1 MAGRPWGFDSPLSH
15 HPNRDIAHTY
25 TIELMKI
32 ELTEVTETQKHLSFE
47 VPPDAVASEIQK
59 VAQGYSRSARVPGF
73 RQGKV
78 PLTVIKQRYKDQIL
92 YDVANALIPR
102 LVDEALRER
111 GLEPVATPDIKDVV
125 IDEGQ
130 PMTFLADFEVVPP
143 IDPGEYTGISL
154 TKPPAVLEVGAVDE
168 VLERLRQRAAKWHP
182 VEDRPAAEGD
192 AVLMDVTRT
201 LKKEGS
207 APEPM
212 QNVSIELGAAGN
224 PPGFD
229 EHLMGVV
236 AGDERQFSVTYKD
249 DYEVADLAGAT
260 VDYQVVVKGL
270 RRKELLELNDDFA
283 KEVSEVETIDALRDR
298 IRHDLQ
304 HEAEHESE
312 HKVRHD
318 LLQDLAA
325 RMRAPVPSVLVDR
338 EIDRRLEEFVRRLM
352 DQGMDPMK
360 AGIDWQEFRERQKGP
375 SEETVKSTL
384 VLDEIARR
392 EGLSAGDEDVAAEV
406 EKFAERTG
414 RTAAAVRARLEKEG
428 GLGRIESGI
437 RREKTVAWLIEKA
450 QVS

>member
-1 MAGRPWGFDSPLSH
+1 
-15 HPNRDIAHTY
+15 
-25 TIELMKI
+25 MKI
-32 ELTEVTETQKHLSFE
+32 ELTEVTETQKHLLFE
-47 VPPDAVASEIQK
+47 VPPEAVAAEIQK

-78 PLTVIKQRYKDQIL
+78 PMTVVKQRYKDQIL
-92 YDVANALIPR
+92 YDVANAMIPR

-111 GLEPVATPDIKDVV
+111 GLRPVATPDIKDVV
-125 IDEGQ
+125 LDEGQ
-130 PMTFLADFEVVPP
+130 PLTFLAEFETVPP
-143 IDPGEYTGISL
+143 IEPGEYTGIAL
-154 TKPPAVLEVGAVDE
+154 TKPPAILEVGAVDQ
-168 VLERLRQRAAKWHP
+168 VLEQLRQRAAKWHP
-182 VEDRPAAEGD
+182 VEDRTASVGD

-201 LKKEGS
+201 VKKDD
-207 APEPM
+207 AKPEPM
-212 QNVSIELGAAGN
+212 QNVSIELGAKGN

-229 EHLMGVV
+229 ENLSGVA
-236 AGDERQFSVTYKD
+236 AGDTRTFSVTYPTEYEVPELAGVTV
-249 DYEVADLAGAT
+249 DYEVS
-260 VDYQVVVKGL
+260 VKGL
-270 RRKELLELNDDFA
+270 RRKELAELTDEFA
-283 KEVSEVETIDALRDR
+283 KEVSEVETIEALRDR

-304 HEAEHESE
+304 HEAEHEAE

-325 RMRAPVPSVLVDR
+325 RMRTPVPAVLVDR

-392 EGLSAGDEDVAAEV
+392 EGLAAAEEDVAAEV

-428 GLGRIESGI
+428 GVGPIESGI
-437 RREKTVAWLIEKA
+437 RREKTVAWLLEKA

>member
-1 MAGRPWGFDSPLSH
+1 
-15 HPNRDIAHTY
+15 
-25 TIELMKI
+25 MKI
-32 ELTEVTETQKHLSFE
+32 EFTEVTETQKHLSFE

-59 VAQGYSRSARVPGF
+59 VAQGYSRNARVPGF

-78 PLTVIKQRYKDQIL
+78 PATVVKQRYKDQIL
-92 YDVANALIPR
+92 YDVANAMIPR

-111 GLEPVATPDIKDVV
+111 GLEPVATPDITNVV
-125 IDEGQ
+125 IEEGQ
-130 PMTFLADFEVVPP
+130 PLTFLAAFETVPP

-154 TKPPAVLEVGAVDE
+154 TKPPAVLDVGAVDE

-182 VEDRPAAEGD
+182 VEDRPAATGD

-236 AGDERQFSVTYKD
+236 ANDERTFSVTYKD
-249 DYEVADLAGAT
+249 DYEVPDLAGAT
-260 VDYQVVVKGL
+260 VDYQVTVKGV
-270 RRKELLELNDDFA
+270 RRKELPDLTDEFA
-283 KEVSEVETIDALRDR
+283 KEVSEVETLDALRDR

-304 HEAEHESE
+304 HEAEHEAD

-318 LLQDLAA
+318 LLQNLAG
-325 RMRAPVPSVLVDR
+325 RMRVAVPAALVDR

-392 EGLSAGDEDVAAEV
+392 EQLAADEADVAAEI

-414 RTAAAVRARLEKEG
+414 RTAAAVRARLDKEG
-428 GLGRIESGI
+428 GLDRIASGI

>member
-1 MAGRPWGFDSPLSH
+1 
-15 HPNRDIAHTY
+15 
-25 TIELMKI
+25 MKI
-32 ELTEVTETQKHLSFE
+32 ELTEVTETQKHLLFE
-47 VPPDAVASEIQK
+47 VPPEAVAAEIQK

-78 PLTVIKQRYKDQIL
+78 PMTVVKQRYKDQIL
-92 YDVANALIPR
+92 YDVANAMIPR

-111 GLEPVATPDIKDVV
+111 GLRPVATPDIKDVV
-125 IDEGQ
+125 LDEGQ
-130 PMTFLADFEVVPP
+130 PLTFFAEFETVPP
-143 IDPGEYTGISL
+143 IEPGEYTGIAL
-154 TKPPAVLEVGAVDE
+154 AKPPAILEVGAIDQ
-168 VLERLRQRAAKWHP
+168 VLEQLRQRAAKWHP
-182 VEDRPAAEGD
+182 VEDRTAAVGD

-201 LKKEGS
+201 VKKDD
-207 APEPM
+207 AKPELM
-212 QNVSIELGAAGN
+212 QNVSIELGAKGN

-229 EHLMGVV
+229 ENLSGIA
-236 AGDERQFSVTYKD
+236 AGDTRTFSVTYPTEYEVLELAGVTV
-249 DYEVADLAGAT
+249 DYEVS
-260 VDYQVVVKGL
+260 VKGL
-270 RRKELLELNDDFA
+270 RRKELAELTDEFA
-283 KEVSEVETIDALRDR
+283 KEVSEVETLEALRDR

-304 HEAEHESE
+304 HEAEHEAE

-318 LLQDLAA
+318 LLQDLAG
-325 RMRAPVPSVLVDR
+325 RMRTPVPAVLVDR

-392 EGLSAGDEDVAAEV
+392 EGLAAAEEDVAAEV

-428 GLGRIESGI
+428 GFGPIESGI
-437 RREKTVAWLIEKA
+437 RREKTVAWLLEKA

>member
-1 MAGRPWGFDSPLSH
+1 
-15 HPNRDIAHTY
+15 
-25 TIELMKI
+25 MKI
-32 ELTEVTETQKHLSFE
+32 GLTEVTETQKHLLFE
-47 VPPDAVASEIQK
+47 VPPEAVAAEIQK

-78 PLTVIKQRYKDQIL
+78 PMTVVKQRYKDQIL
-92 YDVANALIPR
+92 YDVANAMIPR

-111 GLEPVATPDIKDVV
+111 GLRPVATPDIKDVV
-125 IDEGQ
+125 LDEGQ
-130 PMTFLADFEVVPP
+130 PLTFLAEFETVPP
-143 IDPGEYTGISL
+143 IEPGEYTGIAL
-154 TKPPAVLEVGAVDE
+154 TKPPAILEVGAVDQ
-168 VLERLRQRAAKWHP
+168 VLEQLRQRAAKWHP
-182 VEDRPAAEGD
+182 VEDRTASVGD

-201 LKKEGS
+201 VKKDD
-207 APEPM
+207 AKPEPM
-212 QNVSIELGAAGN
+212 QNVSIELGAKGN

-229 EHLMGVV
+229 ENLSGVA
-236 AGDERQFSVTYKD
+236 AGDTRTFSVTYPTEYEVPELAGVTV
-249 DYEVADLAGAT
+249 DYEVS
-260 VDYQVVVKGL
+260 VKGL
-270 RRKELLELNDDFA
+270 RRKELAELTDEFA
-283 KEVSEVETIDALRDR
+283 KEVSEVETIEALRDR

-304 HEAEHESE
+304 HEAEHEAE

-325 RMRAPVPSVLVDR
+325 RMRTPVPAVLVDR

-392 EGLSAGDEDVAAEV
+392 EGLAAAEEDVAAEV

-428 GLGRIESGI
+428 GVGPIESGI
-437 RREKTVAWLIEKA
+437 RREKTVAWLLEKA

>member
-1 MAGRPWGFDSPLSH
+1 
-15 HPNRDIAHTY
+15 
-25 TIELMKI
+25 MKI
-32 ELTEVTETQKHLSFE
+32 EFTEVSETQKHLSFE

-59 VAQGYSRSARVPGF
+59 VAQGYSRNARIPGF

-78 PLTVIKQRYKDQIL
+78 PTTVVKQRYKDQIL
-92 YDVANALIPR
+92 YDVANAMIPR

-125 IDEGQ
+125 IEEGQ
-130 PMTFLADFEVVPP
+130 PLTFLAEFETVPE
-143 IDPGEYTGISL
+143 IDPGDYTGISL
-154 TKPPAVLEVGAVDE
+154 TKPPAVLDVGAVDE

-182 VEDRPAAEGD
+182 VEDRPAGTGD

-201 LKKEGS
+201 LKKEGA

-212 QNVSIELGAAGN
+212 QNVSLELGAAGN

-236 AGDERQFSVTYKD
+236 PNDAREFSVTYPD
-249 DYEVADLAGAT
+249 DYEVEELKGAT
-260 VDYQVVVKGL
+260 VDYQVTVKAV
-270 RRKELLELNDDFA
+270 RRKELPELSDDFA
-283 KEVSEVETIDALRDR
+283 KEVSEVETVDALRDR

-304 HEAEHESE
+304 HEAEHEAE

-318 LLQDLAA
+318 LLQNLAG
-325 RMRAPVPSVLVDR
+325 RMRAPVPAVLIDR

-360 AGIDWQEFRERQKGP
+360 AGIDWQEFRERQRGP

-384 VLDEIARR
+384 VLDTIARR
-392 EGLSAGDEDVAAEV
+392 EQLSADETDVAAEI

-428 GLGRIESGI
+428 GLDRIASGV
-437 RREKTVAWLIEKA
+437 RREKTVAWLLEKA

>member
-1 MAGRPWGFDSPLSH
+1 
-15 HPNRDIAHTY
+15 
-25 TIELMKI
+25 MKI
-32 ELTEVTETQKHLSFE
+32 ELTEVNETQKHLLFE
-47 VPPDAVASEIQK
+47 VPPEAVAVEIQK

-78 PLTVIKQRYKDQIL
+78 PMTVVKQRYKDQIL
-92 YDVANALIPR
+92 YDVANAMIPR

-111 GLEPVATPDIKDVV
+111 GLRPVATPDIKDVV
-125 IDEGQ
+125 LDEGQ
-130 PMTFLADFEVVPP
+130 PLTFLAEFETVPP
-143 IDPGEYTGISL
+143 IDPGEYTGIAL
-154 TKPPAVLEVGAVDE
+154 TKPPAILEVGAVDQ
-168 VLERLRQRAAKWHP
+168 VLEQLRQRAAKWHP
-182 VEDRPAAEGD
+182 VEDRTATVGD

-201 LKKEGS
+201 VKKDD
-207 APEPM
+207 AKPEPM
-212 QNVSIELGAAGN
+212 QNVSIELGAKGN

-229 EHLMGVV
+229 ENLSGVA
-236 AGDERQFSVTYKD
+236 AGDTRTFSVTYPTEYEVPELAGVTV
-249 DYEVADLAGAT
+249 DYEVS
-260 VDYQVVVKGL
+260 VKGL
-270 RRKELLELNDDFA
+270 RRKELPELTDEFA
-283 KEVSEVETIDALRDR
+283 KEVSEVETLEALRDR

-304 HEAEHESE
+304 HEAEHEAE

-325 RMRAPVPSVLVDR
+325 RMRTPVPAVLVDR

-392 EGLSAGDEDVAAEV
+392 EGLTAGEEDVAAEV

-428 GLGRIESGI
+428 GVGPIESGI
-437 RREKTVAWLIEKA
+437 RREKTVAWLLEKA

>member
-1 MAGRPWGFDSPLSH
+1 
-15 HPNRDIAHTY
+15 
-25 TIELMKI
+25 MKI
-32 ELTEVTETQKHLSFE
+32 EFTEVSETQKHLSFE

-59 VAQGYSRSARVPGF
+59 VAKGYSRSARVPGF

-78 PLTVIKQRYKDQIL
+78 PTTVVKQRYKDQIL
-92 YDVANALIPR
+92 YDVANAMIPR

-111 GLEPVATPDIKDVV
+111 GLEPVATPDITNVV
-125 IDEGQ
+125 IEEGQ
-130 PMTFLADFEVVPP
+130 PLTFLAAFETVPP

-154 TKPPAVLEVGAVDE
+154 TKPPPVLEVGAVDE
-168 VLERLRQRAAKWHP
+168 VLERLRQRAATWHP
-182 VEDRPAAEGD
+182 VEDRPAGQGD

-212 QNVSIELGAAGN
+212 QNVSLELGAAGN

-236 AGDERQFSVTYKD
+236 ANDERQFSVTYKD
-249 DYEVADLAGAT
+249 DYEVAELAGAT

-270 RRKELLELNDDFA
+270 RRKEVPDLTDAFA
-283 KEVSEVETIDALRDR
+283 KDVSEVETLEALRDR

-304 HEAEHESE
+304 HEAEHEAD

-318 LLQDLAA
+318 LLQNLAG
-325 RMRAPVPSVLVDR
+325 RMRAPVPTALVDR
-338 EIDRRLEEFVRRLM
+338 EIERRLEEFVRRLM

-384 VLDEIARR
+384 VLDTIARL
-392 EGLSAGDEDVAAEV
+392 EHLTADEADIAAEI

-414 RTAAAVRARLEKEG
+414 RTALAVRARLEKEG
-428 GLGRIESGI
+428 GLDRIASGI

>member
-1 MAGRPWGFDSPLSH
+1 MP
-15 HPNRDIAHTY
+15 AHTY

-32 ELTEVTETQKHLSFE
+32 ELTEVTETQKHLLFE
-47 VPPDAVASEIQK
+47 VPSDTVASEIQK

-78 PLTVIKQRYKDQIL
+78 PMTVVKQRYKDQIL
-92 YDVANALIPR
+92 YDVANAMIPR

-111 GLEPVATPDIKDVV
+111 GLRPVAAPDIKDVV
-125 IDEGQ
+125 LNEGQ
-130 PMTFLADFEVVPP
+130 PLTFLAEFETVPP
-143 IDPGEYTGISL
+143 IDPGEYTGIAL
-154 TKPPAVLEVGAVDE
+154 TKPPAILEVGAVDQ
-168 VLERLRQRAAKWHP
+168 VLEQLRQRAAKWHP
-182 VEDRPAAEGD
+182 VEDRTASVGD

-201 LKKEGS
+201 VKKDD
-207 APEPM
+207 AKPEPM
-212 QNVSIELGAAGN
+212 QNVSIELGATGN

-229 EHLMGVV
+229 ENLSGVA
-236 AGDERQFSVTYKD
+236 AGDTRTFSVTYPTEYEVPELAGVTV
-249 DYEVADLAGAT
+249 DYEVS
-260 VDYQVVVKGL
+260 VKGL
-270 RRKELLELNDDFA
+270 RRKELAELTDEFA
-283 KEVSEVETIDALRDR
+283 KEVSEVETLEALRDR

-304 HEAEHESE
+304 HEAEHEAE

-325 RMRAPVPSVLVDR
+325 RMRTPVPAVLVDR

-392 EGLSAGDEDVAAEV
+392 EGLTAGDEDVAAEV

-428 GLGRIESGI
+428 GVGPIESGI
-437 RREKTVAWLIEKA
+437 RREKTVAWLLEKA

>member
-1 MAGRPWGFDSPLSH
+1 
-15 HPNRDIAHTY
+15 
-25 TIELMKI
+25 MKI
-32 ELTEVTETQKHLSFE
+32 EFTEVSETQKHLSFE

-59 VAQGYSRSARVPGF
+59 VAKGYSRSARVPGF

-78 PLTVIKQRYKDQIL
+78 PTTVVKQRYKDQIL
-92 YDVANALIPR
+92 YDVANAMIPR

-111 GLEPVATPDIKDVV
+111 GLEPVATPDITNVV
-125 IDEGQ
+125 IEEGQ
-130 PMTFLADFEVVPP
+130 PLTFLAAFETVPP

-154 TKPPAVLEVGAVDE
+154 TKAPAVLDVGAVDE
-168 VLERLRQRAAKWHP
+168 VLERLRQRAATWHP
-182 VEDRPAAEGD
+182 VEDRPAAQGD

-201 LKKEGS
+201 LKKDGS

-212 QNVSIELGAAGN
+212 QNVSLELGAAGN

-236 AGDERQFSVTYKD
+236 ANDERQFSVTYKD
-249 DYEVADLAGAT
+249 DYEVAELAGAT
-260 VDYQVVVKGL
+260 VDYHVVVKGL
-270 RRKELLELNDDFA
+270 RRKEVPDLTDAFA
-283 KEVSEVETIDALRDR
+283 KDVSEVETLEALRDR

-304 HEAEHESE
+304 HEAEHEAD

-318 LLQDLAA
+318 LLQNLAG
-325 RMRAPVPSVLVDR
+325 RMRAPVPTALVDR
-338 EIDRRLEEFVRRLM
+338 EIERRLEEFVRRLM

-384 VLDEIARR
+384 VLDTIARL
-392 EGLSAGDEDVAAEV
+392 EHLTADEADIAAEI

-414 RTAAAVRARLEKEG
+414 RTALAVRARLEKEG
-428 GLGRIESGI
+428 GLDRIASGI

>member
-1 MAGRPWGFDSPLSH
+1 
-15 HPNRDIAHTY
+15 
-25 TIELMKI
+25 MKI
-32 ELTEVTETQKHLSFE
+32 ELTEVNETQKHLSFE
-47 VPPDAVASEIQK
+47 VPSEAVASEIQK
-59 VAQGYSRSARVPGF
+59 VTQGYSRSARIPGF

-78 PLTVIKQRYKDQIL
+78 PASVVKQRYKDQIL
-92 YDVANALIPR
+92 YDVANAMIPK
-102 LVDEALRER
+102 LVDDALRTR
-111 GLEPVATPDIKDVV
+111 GLEPVATPDIQNVV
-125 IDEGQ
+125 IEEGQ
-130 PMTFLADFEVVPP
+130 PLTFRAEFETVPP
-143 IDPGEYTGISL
+143 IDPGDYTGISL
-154 TKPPAVLEVGAVDE
+154 TRPPAVLDVGAVDE

-182 VEDRPAAEGD
+182 VEDRPAGAGD

-201 LKKEGS
+201 VKKDD
-207 APEPM
+207 AKPEPM
-212 QNVSIELGAAGN
+212 QNVSVELGAAGN

-229 EHLMGVV
+229 ENLTGVS
-236 AGDERQFSVTYKD
+236 AGDTRTFSVTYPTEYEVPELAGVEV
-249 DYEVADLAGAT
+249 DYEVT
-260 VDYQVVVKGL
+260 VKGV
-270 RRKELLELNDDFA
+270 RRKELPELTDDFA
-283 KEVSEVETIDALRDR
+283 REVSEVETLDALRER
-298 IRHDLQ
+298 VRHDLQ
-304 HEAEHESE
+304 HEAEHEAE

-318 LLQDLAA
+318 LLQNLAG
-325 RMRAPVPSVLVDR
+325 RMRVPVPVALVER

-392 EGLSAGDEDVAAEV
+392 EGLSAGEEDVAAEV

-428 GLGRIESGI
+428 GLSRIESGI

>member
-1 MAGRPWGFDSPLSH
+1 
-15 HPNRDIAHTY
+15 
-25 TIELMKI
+25 MKI
-32 ELTEVTETQKHLSFE
+32 DLTEVTETQKHLSFE

-59 VAQGYSRSARVPGF
+59 VAAGYSRSARVPGF

-78 PLTVIKQRYKDQIL
+78 PTTVIKQSYKEQIL
-92 YDVANALIPR
+92 YDVANAMIPR

-125 IDEGQ
+125 IEEGL
-130 PMTFLADFEVVPP
+130 PLTFLAEFETVPP
-143 IDPGEYTGISL
+143 IEPGDYTGISL
-154 TKPPAVLEVGAVDE
+154 TKPPAVLEVGAVDQ
-168 VLERLRQRAAKWHP
+168 VLEQLRQRAAKWHP
-182 VEDRPAAEGD
+182 IEDRPAAEGD

-201 LKKEGS
+201 QQTEG
-207 APEPM
+207 AQPEPM
-212 QNVSIELGAAGN
+212 QNVSIELGKAGN

-229 EHLMGVV
+229 EHLMGVAADDTREV
-236 AGDERQFSVTYKD
+236 SVTYAA
-249 DYEVADLAGAT
+249 DYEVPELAGAT

-270 RRKELLELNDDFA
+270 RRKELPELTDEFA
-283 KEVSEVETIDALRDR
+283 KDASEVETLDALRDR

-304 HEAEHESE
+304 HEAEHEAE

-318 LLQDLAA
+318 LLQDLAG
-325 RMRAPVPSVLVDR
+325 RMRAPVPTSLVER

-392 EGLSAGDEDVAAEV
+392 EGLAAADEDVDAEV
-406 EKFAERTG
+406 EKLAERTG

-428 GLGRIESGI
+428 GVSRIASGI
-437 RREKTVAWLIEKA
+437 RREKTVAWLLEKA